1 MVVKLYSKNNRL
13 FGRYMSVK
21 KITYK
26 YNPIGEYT
34 NVFLDTGEHTY
45 HLTIYDAVKHEVDI
59 QVEV

>member
-1 MVVKLYSKNNRL
+1 MVVKIYSKNNKL
-13 FGRYMSVK
+13 LGRYMSVK

-34 NVFLDTGEHTY
+34 NVFLDTGERTY
-45 HLTIYDAVKHEVDI
+45 HLTINDAVKDEVDI